1 MSMFLCLGANSNPSY
16 RSTGMKCLPASK
28 IAQSNGVG
36 IHDWHAEV
44 LAIRAFNRFL
54 VDECHNL
61 LDGEDESSILQRKRH
76 TSNTD
81 GASLQLF
88 EVKDDIKL
96 HMYCSEAPCT
106 FLSEYN
112 CSSPDKSR
120 WRRQHGA
127 HDGCPKR
134 CFCMGNPNSH
144 EHCSRSEGGNI
155 PAGTSL
161 FLTNWNCSTETCPRR
176 CTAYVIQILL

>member
-1 MSMFLCLGANSNPSY
+1 VFGTGVSTSGFLCLGAYSNPNY

-54 VDECHNL
+54 VDECRNL
-61 LDGEDESSILQRKRH
+61 LIREDESSILQRKGH

-88 EVKDDIKL
+88 EIKDDIKL
-96 HMYCSEAPCT
+96 HMYCSEAPCKS
-106 FLSEYN
+106 LSEYN
-112 CSSPDKSR
+112 CSSPD
-120 WRRQHGA
+120 
-127 HDGCPKR
+127 
-134 CFCMGNPNSH
+134 
-144 EHCSRSEGGNI
+144 
-155 PAGTSL
+155 
-161 FLTNWNCSTETCPRR
+161 
-176 CTAYVIQILL
+176 